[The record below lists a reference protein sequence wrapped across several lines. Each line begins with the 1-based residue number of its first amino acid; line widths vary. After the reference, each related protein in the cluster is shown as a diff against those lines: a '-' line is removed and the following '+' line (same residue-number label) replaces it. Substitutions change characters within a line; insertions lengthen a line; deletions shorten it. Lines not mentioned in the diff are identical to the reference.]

1 MIFSLENRFLE
12 VLSRLTTT
20 SMTSVSETA
29 VQDHLKLPYKKLH
42 EIASFWQTKGCVKSM
57 TLRGG
62 ISHYQLTSLGLIE
75 VENFLNKK
83 RRIITW
89 IQSISAIVVILCLI
103 LILL

>member
-29 VQDHLKLPYKKLH
+29 VQDHLKLPYKKLQ
-42 EIASFWQTKGCVKSM
+42 EIASFCESKGCVKSM

-89 IQSISAIVVILCLI
+89 IQSISAIVIILCLI

>member
-42 EIASFWQTKGCVKSM
+42 EIASFWESKGCVKSM

-89 IQSISAIVVILCLI
+89 IQSISAIVIILCLI

>member
-12 VLSRLTTT
+12 VLSRLTTI
-20 SMTSVSETA
+20 SMTTVSETA

-75 VENFLNKK
+75 VENFLKKK
-83 RRIITW
+83 RRIIIW

>member
-42 EIASFWQTKGCVKSM
+42 EIASFWESKGCVKSM